1 MNSNQL
7 IICALLLIGLAAALY
22 AFIKTPPSQ
31 RWALSRPPEAKKEGV
46 EYAPMYSDSE
56 RRKIAIIHISWLIPA
71 CVLFQFY
78 LLPKY
83 KAFAANAACYE
94 IAAINGTK
102 ILFFG
107 LLVGGPLLGAIM
119 TFATQ
124 GIASLRALRAG
135 QFPAP
140 NVKVFRLTPYKYGV
154 AAKIPALFVF
164 VVIALLLG
172 MSLWGYYVA
181 NDLTK
186 QVTTCQT
193 PHTKTGLNP

>member
-1 MNSNQL
+1 MKTNQL
-7 IICALLLIGLAAALY
+7 IICAILLICLAAALY

-78 LLPKY
+78 LLPKF

-94 IAAINGTK
+94 NGTK

-107 LLVGGPLLGAIM
+107 LLVGGPFLGAIM

-124 GIASLRALRAG
+124 GITSLRALRAG

-154 AAKIPALFVF
+154 AARIPALFVF

-181 NDLTK
+181 SDLTK
-186 QVTTCQT
+186 QVTTCQI
-193 PHTKTGLNP
+193 PHTQTGLHP